1 MINILKNRYNC
12 KVGYSGHEKGGKF
25 NFIGL
30 SMPRCIIFRKTYYAR
45 QNHVWGDQSASI
57 TPKTFQELIEEIRI
71 IEDAMTGSNE
81 KKNIRQ

>member
-12 KVGYSGHEKGGKF
+12 KVGYSGHEKGGKL
-25 NFIGL
+25 ISLASVCLGASSL
-30 SMPRCIIFRKTYYAR
+30 ERHITLDRTMYGS
-45 QNHVWGDQSASI
+45 DQSASI

-81 KKNIRQ
+81 KYETGQ